1 MNRPARIAAAVFL
14 GVAIVLLAFHG
25 NRVVA
30 TNDEGI
36 MLEPAQRVA
45 AGARPYVDFWAY
57 MSPGSYWLQAAV
69 FRVFGVSLLTGRLI
83 VILDFSLQCALVFW
97 LTARLA
103 SMRAAAVVLFAFAG
117 FQMAD
122 PTFLTAQHRWDSATL
137 ALAGV
142 AIAVSASS
150 RFQWAASGAL
160 LAAAAW
166 CTPTV
171 ALVGAA
177 EGLWL
182 GASRQRRKALLPWA
196 AGIAVVSSLSAAWLI
211 AKGSL
216 HAFFEQMLWLKHNYS
231 GINTMPY
238 GAIIGGYRALF
249 VGSSGWSELAVRA
262 ILVACVALPAILPP
276 VALLG
281 WAVALWRRKTPAELR
296 PIVQLLLLALA
307 ALVITLFPR
316 ADVMHL
322 AFIAA
327 LSYVLAGAALARL
340 MPARG
345 GVALAMATFI
355 MAGVF
360 ASNFFITLRGTTA
373 VASPVGTL
381 RIANEQL
388 SAMENLLAKVRP
400 GDGLFVYPYMPI
412 DYFLTQAKNPT
423 RFAFLNPGM
432 STTRDAGAALEDL
445 QTHPPQWLLY
455 LKLSREEFLRIFP
468 HGSNFDWRYETLED
482 WLENN
487 YQPLKNPD
495 VTVSGYQLWQRTDRS
510 EAKRQ

>member
-1 MNRPARIAAAVFL
+1 MSRTARVAAAVFL
-14 GVAIVLLAFHG
+14 GVAILLLAFHG

-45 AGARPYVDFWAY
+45 MGARPYVDFWAY
-57 MSPGSYWLQAAV
+57 MSPGSYWIQAAV
-69 FRVFGVSLLTGRLI
+69 FRIFGISLLTGRLI
-83 VILDFSLQCALVFW
+83 VIFDFSLQCALVFW
-97 LTARLA
+97 LAARLA
-103 SMRAAAVVLFAFAG
+103 SMRAASVILVAFAG

-137 ALAGV
+137 ALAGI

-150 RFQWAASGAL
+150 KLKWAASGAL

-171 ALVGAA
+171 GLVGAA
-177 EGLWL
+177 EALWL
-182 GASRQRRKALLPWA
+182 GASSERRKSLLPWGAGA
-196 AGIAVVSSLSAAWLI
+196 AAVSALAFGWLI

-216 HAFFEQMLWLKHNYS
+216 HAFFEQMLWLKQNYS

-249 VGSSGWSELAVRA
+249 EGANGFGELAIRGV
-262 ILVACVALPAILPP
+262 LVTCVALPAILPP
-276 VALLG
+276 VALIG
-281 WAVALWRRKTPAELR
+281 WAIALWRGKVSAENR
-296 PIVQLLLLALA
+296 PTVLLLLLALA
-307 ALVITLFPR
+307 ALVMTLFPR
-316 ADVMHL
+316 ANVMHL

-327 LSYVLAGAALARL
+327 LSYVLAGTALALLIPSRGSAALAS
-340 MPARG
+340 
-345 GVALAMATFI
+345 VALI
-355 MAGVF
+355 MASVF
-360 ASNFFITLRGTTA
+360 AANFFVTLRGTTP

-381 RIANEQL
+381 RVSNAQL
-388 SAMENLLAKVRP
+388 SAMQDLLAKVRP

-412 DYFLTQAKNPT
+412 NYFLTQAKNPT

-432 STTRDAGAALEDL
+432 ATSRDAGAALEDL
-445 QTHPPQWLLY
+445 QAHPPQWLLY

-468 HGSNFDWRYETLED
+468 HGSNLDWRYETLEA
-482 WLENN
+482 WLEKN
-487 YQPLKNPD
+487 YQPVKNPD
-495 VTVSGYQLWQRTDRS
+495 VSVSGYQLWQRTDRS
-510 EAKRQ
+510 EAMRQ